1 MTFYESEEHEI
12 AVRLRHIDLLMTKAR
27 RNELAHLGTTPQQIG
42 VMRFMQK
49 FQTPCTIIQL
59 REAMKRSNSSL
70 VAIINRL
77 ERKGLI
83 ERQTDSKSK
92 KYTRVFVTEKGKEL
106 YKQAVELKAFNVI
119 ISSIP
124 KEERQSLKSYIEI
137 MIDAAEKQLKEQPN
151 KKSKLIERKTAPQSK
166 MVV

>member
-12 AVRLRHIDLLMTKAR
+12 AVRLRHINLLMTKVR
-27 RNELAHLGTTPQQIG
+27 RNELTHLGTTPQQIG

-59 REAMKRSNSSL
+59 REAMQRSNSSL

-83 ERQTDSKSK
+83 ERHPDSKNK
-92 KYTRVFVTEKGKEL
+92 NYTRVLVTEKGKEL
-106 YKQAVELKAFNVI
+106 YRRAVDLNAFKI
-119 ISSIP
+119 IVSSLHGEDI
-124 KEERQSLKSYIEI
+124 KKLKSYIET
-137 MIDAAEKQLKEQPN
+137 MISTAEKTLQEQQNSKN
-151 KKSKLIERKTAPQSK
+151 KKRKTMASSKLGAI
-166 MVV
+166 